1 MMERKRWVYALYK
14 GEEILAI
21 GTAKEICEQANIK
34 LSTFHFWCS
43 KWYKKHRLNEKRRVV
58 IRIDKDD
65 EDV

>member
-21 GTAKEICEQANIK
+21 GTAKEICEQENIK
-34 LSTFHFWCS
+34 LNTFHFLSS
-43 KWYKKHRLNEKRRVV
+43 KWYKKHRFGGKMRVI

>member
-1 MMERKRWVYALYK
+1 MERKRWEYALYK
-14 GEEILAI
+14 GENLLAM

-34 LSTFHFWCS
+34 LSTFHYWSS
-43 KWYKKHRLNEKRRVV
+43 KWYKKHIFNNKRRVV